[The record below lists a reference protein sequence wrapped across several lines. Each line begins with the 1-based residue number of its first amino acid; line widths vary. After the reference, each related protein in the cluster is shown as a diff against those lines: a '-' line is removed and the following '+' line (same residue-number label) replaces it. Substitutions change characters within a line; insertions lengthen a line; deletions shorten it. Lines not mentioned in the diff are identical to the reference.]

1 MAMRGDSRR
10 FMTKTTAAY
19 SDYLLLL
26 IIIVVVNVVI
36 ESLQSRMDAVRC
48 DGVLEDPVVSML
60 KILKEILAE
69 NSRHIGQDTDG
80 SGIVRLVSICGCIL
94 QL

>member
-1 MAMRGDSRR
+1 
-10 FMTKTTAAY
+10 MTTTTAAY

-36 ESLQSRMDAVRC
+36 ESLQLRMDAFRC
-48 DGVLEDPVVSML
+48 DEILEDPVVSIL

-69 NSRHIGQDTDG
+69 NSRHTGQDIGG